1 MLRAMLF
8 ALLAVALATP
18 LVQPDVSVGENNA
31 SPHAY
36 AQQASSHFQ
45 LGSGAGSDPGI
56 HGKKNEEPA
65 NSMGHPQL
73 RTSPVHPTSREF
85 RNVVV
90 TARNLQDIPL
100 NGIFGKLTGAFQASI
115 SLVSQLCWQMF
126 QLNISPFYAFLWPIG
141 GMISLA
147 IACMRPGDNGGGGNN
162 HHNKDL
168 PPYYDPANTRYN
180 LRSWLID
187 LNLWICQTTR
197 PVHSQAAAIV
207 QQLGGT
213 ARLLGRQ
220 IITNELMNGGE
231 IRGVHVDP
239 VSYIVL
245 TLHMQFGQ
253 LETEIK

>member
-56 HGKKNEEPA
+56 HGKKNDEPA

-126 QLNISPFYAFLWPIG
+126 QLNISPFYL
-141 GMISLA
+141 SL
-147 IACMRPGDNGGGGNN
+147 I
-162 HHNKDL
+162 H
-168 PPYYDPANTRYN
+168 
-180 LRSWLID
+180 I
-187 LNLWICQTTR
+187 
-197 PVHSQAAAIV
+197 
-207 QQLGGT
+207 
-213 ARLLGRQ
+213 
-220 IITNELMNGGE
+220 
-231 IRGVHVDP
+231 
-239 VSYIVL
+239 
-245 TLHMQFGQ
+245 
-253 LETEIK
+253 